1 MTHDVYMLFCLRL
14 QKVKERTLI
23 DKETV
28 QDLINKT
35 KEQRKLLRNKQLA
48 EARARGADRYQSN
61 SPPVFTVSNQPSAQD
76 SPDVAVKVK

>member
-1 MTHDVYMLFCLRL
+1 M
-14 QKVKERTLI
+14 KERTLI

-35 KEQRKLLRNKQLA
+35 KEQRRLLRNKQLA
-48 EARARGADRYQSN
+48 EARAREAERYQAN
-61 SPPVFTVSNQPSAQD
+61 QPPAVFTVSNQPNAQE